1 MAIETATLDNLCVN
15 TIRTLSIDGVQR
27 AKSGHPGMPMGAA
40 AMAYVLWTRHLR
52 YNPKNPDWPDRD
64 RFVLSAGH
72 GSMLLYSLLH
82 LTGYDLTMEDLQRF
96 RQWGSR
102 TPGHPERHC
111 APGVEVSTG
120 PLGQGAGNTV
130 GMAIAERWLAAR
142 FNRPG
147 HVIVDHYT
155 YAITSDGDLME
166 GVVAE
171 AASLAGHLRLG
182 RLIWLYDANLVTLS
196 ASTSVTYTED
206 VGKRFEGYRWHVQ
219 YVADGNDIA
228 SVDRA
233 LAAARAVEDR
243 PSLIIAHTHLG
254 YGSPHRQDTFQ
265 AHGEPLGDDEVRATK
280 RALGWPDDKA
290 FYVPEEALRHFR
302 EAVERG
308 IALED
313 AWRKRVDGYRA
324 AFPEE
329 ARAFAR
335 ALAGEMEEGWE
346 AHLPVFAVGD
356 GPLAT
361 REASGKIM
369 NALAASVP
377 TLIGGSADL
386 DPSTHTM
393 LKGAGDFESPA
404 VEGRE
409 GAQGRAGGSW
419 GYDGRNMHFGVR
431 EHAMGAAL
439 NGMAA
444 HGGVRPF
451 GATFLVFSD
460 YMKPSVR
467 LAALSGLP
475 VIYVWTHDSI
485 GVGEDGPTHQ
495 PVEQL
500 AGLRAIPNLL
510 VMRPADANETAEAWR
525 VALRRTSGP
534 VAFVLSRQKLP
545 VLDRASLGSASGA
558 ARGGYVLADADG
570 GAPDAILIAT
580 GSEVVLALEARTR
593 LAGEGIHCR
602 VVSLPCWEL
611 FEAQPEAYRDEV
623 LPPSVRARV
632 TIEAAA
638 SLGWAR
644 YARDGG
650 VIIGL
655 DRFGASAPGPVV
667 MRELGFS
674 VDRVVAAVKAARE
687 RSR

>member
-1 MAIETATLDNLCVN
+1 
-15 TIRTLSIDGVQR
+15 
-27 AKSGHPGMPMGAA
+27 
-40 AMAYVLWTRHLR
+40 
-52 YNPKNPDWPDRD
+52 
-64 RFVLSAGH
+64 
-72 GSMLLYSLLH
+72 
-82 LTGYDLTMEDLQRF
+82 
-96 RQWGSR
+96 
-102 TPGHPERHC
+102 
-111 APGVEVSTG
+111 
-120 PLGQGAGNTV
+120 
-130 GMAIAERWLAAR
+130 
-142 FNRPG
+142 
-147 HVIVDHYT
+147 
-155 YAITSDGDLME
+155 
-166 GVVAE
+166 
-171 AASLAGHLRLG
+171 
-182 RLIWLYDANLVTLS
+182 
-196 ASTSVTYTED
+196 
-206 VGKRFEGYRWHVQ
+206 
-219 YVADGNDIA
+219 
-228 SVDRA
+228 
-233 LAAARAVEDR
+233 
-243 PSLIIAHTHLG
+243 
-254 YGSPHRQDTFQ
+254 
-265 AHGEPLGDDEVRATK
+265 
-280 RALGWPDDKA
+280 
-290 FYVPEEALRHFR
+290 
-302 EAVERG
+302 
-308 IALED
+308 
-313 AWRKRVDGYRA
+313 
-324 AFPEE
+324 
-329 ARAFAR
+329 
-335 ALAGEMEEGWE
+335 
-346 AHLPVFAVGD
+346 
-356 GPLAT
+356 
-361 REASGKIM
+361 
-369 NALAASVP
+369 
-377 TLIGGSADL
+377 
-386 DPSTHTM
+386 
-393 LKGAGDFESPA
+393 
-404 VEGRE
+404 
-409 GAQGRAGGSW
+409 
-419 GYDGRNMHFGVR
+419 MHFGVR